1 MTKLV
6 YNKNFVRK
14 KFVHFVAPLFIA
26 TSSTDFLYFV
36 AFPFFYCNNSKFCG
50 IMNTFFALN
59 WIAYNLWL
67 NWFTIRIWKGK
78 KKFISYHLCLLQQMP
93 HTFLIIAFVSFH
105 YKNSEFYSIMNI
117 FFIIVCL
124 RFLLS
129 HVFFLLLLLST
140 SQIQICFMTFYFSQ
154 FIAGLLFQLL
164 FNYLHVTGSLNTT
177 FLLSH
182 WSYRCTFIFKLG
194 LILYAFF
201 IAIFVFS
208 ILCVICFKSMRI
220 FSCVHV
226 SSISWLGFL
235 FDFLFF
241 HGIFISFPFIF
252 SILTML
258 LKLPWLTIFDN
269 LNLSFNF

>member
-1 MTKLV
+1 VAKLV
-6 YNKNFVRK
+6 YNKNLKREK
-14 KFVHFVAPLFIA
+14 KVHFVPPLFIA
-26 TSSTDFLYFV
+26 TNATH
-36 AFPFFYCNNSKFCG
+36 FPYYCICFFPLQK
-50 IMNTFFALN
+50 L
-59 WIAYNLWL
+59 WI
-67 NWFTIRIWKGK
+67 
-78 KKFISYHLCLLQQMP
+78 LQ
-93 HTFLIIAFVSFH
+93 H
-105 YKNSEFYSIMNI
+105 NNI

-140 SQIQICFMTFYFSQ
+140 SQIQICFMTFYFSP